1 MGNTSQAMTYGLGNA
16 QGYVEE
22 FESGN
27 QYCVAVVLFTAISLT
42 ELEFAMQMQF
52 PPFQKEKCM

>member
-1 MGNTSQAMTYGLGNA
+1 MTYGLGNA

-52 PPFQKEKCM
+52 PPFEKEKCM